1 MGKANIQTMG
11 NSRGFQITCENGYT
25 LSIGLG
31 VGHYCDNYVANPEG
45 GGIESAYMPTSTM
58 EVAIMN
64 SMGNFV
70 VLPYDVQGHV
80 PCGNLG
86 SLIEAVEGKD
96 WERCLLL
103 SGITEEPDYSKF
115 PKE

>member
-1 MGKANIQTMG
+1 MKNTINTMSE
-11 NSRGFQITCENGYT
+11 SRGFQIKCENGYT

-31 VGHYCDNYVANPEG
+31 IGHYCENHVANKEG
-45 GGIESAYMPTSTM
+45 GGIDSAYMPTETM

-64 SMGNFV
+64 SQGSFV
-70 VLPYDVQGHV
+70 VLPYDVEGYV

-96 WERCLLL
+96 WERALLL
-103 SGITEEPDYSKF
+103 CGHTGEPDYSKF

>member
-1 MGKANIQTMG
+1 MKNTIQTMG
-11 NSRGFQITCENGYT
+11 HSRGFQITTENGYT

-31 VGHYCDNYVANPEG
+31 VGHYSDNYTNNPEE

-64 SMGNFV
+64 QEGSFV
-70 VLPYDVQGHV
+70 VLPYDVAGYV
-80 PCGNLG
+80 PVGNLG

-96 WERCLLL
+96 WERALLL
-103 SGITEEPDYSKF
+103 CGHTEEPNYDNF
-115 PKE
+115 PKD